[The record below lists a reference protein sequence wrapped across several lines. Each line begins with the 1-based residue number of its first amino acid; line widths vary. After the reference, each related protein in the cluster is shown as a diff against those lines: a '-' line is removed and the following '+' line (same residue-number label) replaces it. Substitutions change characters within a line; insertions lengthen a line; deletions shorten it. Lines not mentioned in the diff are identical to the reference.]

1 MKCILII
8 SFIHFHYN
16 FGEDG
21 DYSNMKLKTYEKDL
35 VNKKNQPVYILFSE
49 HLLFPLHV
57 SYHCLIIIKCF
68 AT

>member
-1 MKCILII
+1 MKYILII

-35 VNKKNQPVYILFSE
+35 VNKKTNRFIYYLVNIYYSLYM
-49 HLLFPLHV
+49 
-57 SYHCLIIIKCF
+57 YHII
-68 AT
+68 A

>member
-35 VNKKNQPVYILFSE
+35 VNKKTNRFIYYLVNIYYSLYM
-49 HLLFPLHV
+49 
-57 SYHCLIIIKCF
+57 YHII
-68 AT
+68 A